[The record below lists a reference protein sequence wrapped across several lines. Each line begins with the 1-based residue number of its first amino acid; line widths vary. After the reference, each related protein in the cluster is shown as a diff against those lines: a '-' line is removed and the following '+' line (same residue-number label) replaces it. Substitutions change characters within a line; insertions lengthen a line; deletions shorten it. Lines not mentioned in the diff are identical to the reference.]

1 MKQIDRMISNKT
13 IRYRNRIVSALFFHL
28 NNLNKLEKCQ
38 VNILIL
44 LYSLIT
50 TNLITNNI
58 FKYNKAKNNYK

>member
-13 IRYRNRIVSALFFHL
+13 IRYRNKTVLVLFFHL

-50 TNLITNNI
+50 IKLITNNI